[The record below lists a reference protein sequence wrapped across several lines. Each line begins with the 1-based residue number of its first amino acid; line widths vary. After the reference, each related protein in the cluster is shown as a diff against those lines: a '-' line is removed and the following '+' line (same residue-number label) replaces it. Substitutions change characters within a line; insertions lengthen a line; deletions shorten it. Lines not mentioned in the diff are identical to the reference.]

1 MHRVITSAQHRK
13 SEPGGRA
20 SMPAPEEGHTYQAA
34 VDASLEMTFPA
45 SDPISPGVAMYA
57 EQQVSTP
64 RDETDWKLAVGSK
77 NQPSAAEPAA
87 QHKGK
92 TRAH

>member
-45 SDPISPGVAMYA
+45 SDPISPGIAMYA

-64 RDETDWKLAVGSK
+64 RDKTDWKLVVGSK
-77 NQPSAAEPAA
+77 NRPSGAEPAA
-87 QHKGK
+87 QRKGK

>member
-13 SEPGGRA
+13 SEPHGCA
-20 SMPAPEEGHTYQAA
+20 SQPSPEEGDTYQAA

-45 SDPISPGVAMYA
+45 SDPISPGAAMYA
-57 EQQVSTP
+57 ERQVSTP

-77 NQPSAAEPAA
+77 NRPSGAEPAA
-87 QHKGK
+87 QRKGNS
-92 TRAH
+92 RAH